1 MGKKDGKK
9 ESPPG
14 ITINT
19 GEGFMPY
26 LLLQDR
32 NRGGKGF
39 PREVMCL
46 GLFFTSLSLVFS
58 MGKRSYSSCPLY
70 FWFLSFFITFFLFS
84 SSARDWFPFRQTKRS
99 SLGLEASLCLDVLE
113 YLWSLVSI
121 RL

>member
-1 MGKKDGKK
+1 MGDPIDGK
-9 ESPPG
+9 EGRQEGVPPG

-46 GLFFTSLSLVFS
+46 GLFFTSLSLVFFHG
-58 MGKRSYSSCPLY
+58 GKEQ
-70 FWFLSFFITFFLFS
+70 FFLSPILLVFVFFHLLL
-84 SSARDWFPFRQTKRS
+84 RRN
-99 SLGLEASLCLDVLE
+99 E
-113 YLWSLVSI
+113 YH
-121 RL
+121 

>member
-46 GLFFTSLSLVFS
+46 RLFFTSLSLVFFHG
-58 MGKRSYSSCPLY
+58 GKEQ
-70 FWFLSFFITFFLFS
+70 FFLSPILLVFVFFHN
-84 SSARDWFPFRQTKRS
+84 
-99 SLGLEASLCLDVLE
+99 VLSH
-113 YLWSLVSI
+113 LLI
-121 RL
+121 RCGS

>member
-58 MGKRSYSSCPLY
+58 PGEKEQ
-70 FWFLSFFITFFLFS
+70 FFLSPILLVFVVFHN
-84 SSARDWFPFRQTKRS
+84 
-99 SLGLEASLCLDVLE
+99 VLSH
-113 YLWSLVSI
+113 LLIRCVS
-121 RL
+121 